1 MLNWIHLHVFWVRNK
16 WTNCPKNKI
25 LQSDWLTKVLLFSE
39 VAQVNADFLRLDLR
53 VHATNRRRRPV
64 LRQVIVHV
72 EVVAG
77 ARTLQQVRLVDAGKL
92 LDLWEQLLRKVGT
105 VVVPSTGMFRCTLT
119 SRARKDA
126 IVALLC
132 VSNAVDS
139 PLVFSDVTTFLQEAF
154 KLLLMSLW
162 LPFCCIETSG
172 APLKSKR
179 ESIKSSSLTSSKLIP
194 SKKPR

>member
-1 MLNWIHLHVFWVRNK
+1 M
-16 WTNCPKNKI
+16 
-25 LQSDWLTKVLLFSE
+25 LFSE
-39 VAQVNADFLRLDLR
+39 VAQINADFLRLDLR

-64 LRQVIVHV
+64 LRQVVVHV

-162 LPFCCIETSG
+162 VDQQFYLSAE
-172 APLKSKR
+172 
-179 ESIKSSSLTSSKLIP
+179 
-194 SKKPR
+194 

>member
-1 MLNWIHLHVFWVRNK
+1 M
-16 WTNCPKNKI
+16 
-25 LQSDWLTKVLLFSE
+25 LFSE
-39 VAQVNADFLRLDLR
+39 VAQINADFLRLDLR

-64 LRQVIVHV
+64 LRQVVVHV

-139 PLVFSDVTTFLQEAF
+139 PLVFSDVTAFLQEAL
-154 KLLLMSLW
+154 KLLLMRLW
-162 LPFCCIETSG
+162 VDQQFHLPAE
-172 APLKSKR
+172 
-179 ESIKSSSLTSSKLIP
+179 
-194 SKKPR
+194 

>member
-1 MLNWIHLHVFWVRNK
+1 M
-16 WTNCPKNKI
+16 
-25 LQSDWLTKVLLFSE
+25 LFSE

-64 LRQVIVHV
+64 LRQVVVHV

-162 LPFCCIETSG
+162 VDQQFYLSAEG
-172 APLKSKR
+172 A
-179 ESIKSSSLTSSKLIP
+179 
-194 SKKPR
+194 

>member
-1 MLNWIHLHVFWVRNK
+1 M
-16 WTNCPKNKI
+16 
-25 LQSDWLTKVLLFSE
+25 
-39 VAQVNADFLRLDLR
+39 
-53 VHATNRRRRPV
+53 
-64 LRQVIVHV
+64 
-72 EVVAG
+72 
-77 ARTLQQVRLVDAGKL
+77 
-92 LDLWEQLLRKVGT
+92 RKVGT

-162 LPFCCIETSG
+162 VDQQFYLSAEG
-172 APLKSKR
+172 A
-179 ESIKSSSLTSSKLIP
+179 
-194 SKKPR
+194 